1 MVLASSWRLGGVVCE
16 GEIQGRSNSRLG
28 DPWPGG
34 ASAPAHVHTRKG
46 YLCRCGLVYRHMGG
60 HACTQHMRLHAY
72 SCAHKQ
78 TTHWHIHTST
88 YMAQVCTCTHRQT
101 SVSPVRKG
109 PLGPSA
115 DKEGCAG
122 PPRPEQLLGEPPYC
136 LHPGTHMPTLEQM
149 LQALFPGPVLLG
161 SGKSLEPCFSDMLL
175 GTSGKPGGARDRQGV
190 RARQAGCSWRGHT
203 CGPCFLW
210 TAADGAPPEMLP
222 QLLDTALPAPSSV
235 EWCPTLP

>member
-1 MVLASSWRLGGVVCE
+1 MRV
-16 GEIQGRSNSRLG
+16 RSRAG
-28 DPWPGG
+28 ATAGWGIPGPEEPLHPHTCTHAKVTCADVG
-34 ASAPAHVHTRKG
+34 LCTDTWVATHAHNTCGYMHTHVHTSRP
-46 YLCRCGLVYRHMGG
+46 
-60 HACTQHMRLHAY
+60 
-72 SCAHKQ
+72 
-78 TTHWHIHTST
+78 HTGT
-88 YMAQVCTCTHRQT
+88 YTPALTLAQVCTCTHRQT

-190 RARQAGCSWRGHT
+190 RARQAGCSWRGHS